1 MVIIKVSTD
10 VTGEDAY
17 MLNVFYGDMPNVIY
31 NTAVYFKN
39 TYAEEWI
46 TAPLTR
52 EMIQDVDHSTVL
64 DSGVIDS
71 PVLGKIPPVQLSGG
85 VKTLILIANEPEK
98 VFNASTCGDNCAK
111 WLLKIAENRDVTI
124 NLRHLMD
131 FGNGTFTIRILNTNQ
146 IVHSMRELVPI
157 AGLYV
162 LGIFMTGAYRVVVQ
176 NRKIKFDFEI
186 RRNITILR
194 GDSATGKT
202 TLVEMIRE
210 YEELGPDSGIE
221 LQCEKDCVVLSGRQW
236 EKQLSDLSQSI
247 VFIDEGNAFT
257 ASKEFAA
264 AIQKTDNY
272 YVLVTREGL
281 ETLPYSVTEI
291 YGIRAS
297 KHFGDLKQTYN
308 EFFRIYGKPMGL
320 EKLKPVA
327 IITEDSNSGFQFFQ
341 AVCAENGIICESAG
355 GKSNIFK
362 MLSDR
367 AGENV
372 LVVADG
378 AAFGSQMERIM
389 QLLALQPDSHIYLP
403 ESFEWLILR
412 SGLLEDTEVD
422 EILKSPENHV
432 ESQQYFSWERYF
444 TAVLMQKTSD
454 SYLKYT
460 KSKLNPVY
468 LQEHEKKA
476 ILSEMSRIQLD
487 KKDI

>member
-1 MVIIKVSTD
+1 MV
-10 VTGEDAY
+10 
-17 MLNVFYGDMPNVIY
+17 
-31 NTAVYFKN
+31 
-39 TYAEEWI
+39 
-46 TAPLTR
+46 
-52 EMIQDVDHSTVL
+52 
-64 DSGVIDS
+64 
-71 PVLGKIPPVQLSGG
+71 
-85 VKTLILIANEPEK
+85 
-98 VFNASTCGDNCAK
+98 
-111 WLLKIAENRDVTI
+111 
-124 NLRHLMD
+124 
-131 FGNGTFTIRILNTNQ
+131 
-146 IVHSMRELVPI
+146 
-157 AGLYV
+157 
-162 LGIFMTGAYRVVVQ
+162 GAYRVVIQ
-176 NRKIKFDFEI
+176 NKKIKFDFEI

-236 EKQLSDLSQSI
+236 EKQLADLSQSI

-320 EKLKPVA
+320 EKLKPAA

-341 AVCAENGIICESAG
+341 AVCAENGIFCESAG

-362 MLSDR
+362 MLSDH

-389 QLLALQPDSHIYLP
+389 DLVAIQPNFHVYLP
-403 ESFEWLILR
+403 ESFEWLILQ
-412 SGLLEDTEVD
+412 SGLLEDG
-422 EILKSPENHV
+422 EINDILESPEKYV
-432 ESQQYFSWERYF
+432 DSLQYFSWERFF
-444 TAVLMQKTSD
+444 TALLTQRTSN
-454 SYLKYT
+454 SYLSYT

-468 LQEHEKKA
+468 LQEQEKDA
-476 ILSEMSRIQLD
+476 ILSVIPKVQFKNEENL
-487 KKDI
+487 

>member
-1 MVIIKVSTD
+1 MV
-10 VTGEDAY
+10 
-17 MLNVFYGDMPNVIY
+17 
-31 NTAVYFKN
+31 
-39 TYAEEWI
+39 
-46 TAPLTR
+46 
-52 EMIQDVDHSTVL
+52 
-64 DSGVIDS
+64 
-71 PVLGKIPPVQLSGG
+71 
-85 VKTLILIANEPEK
+85 
-98 VFNASTCGDNCAK
+98 
-111 WLLKIAENRDVTI
+111 
-124 NLRHLMD
+124 
-131 FGNGTFTIRILNTNQ
+131 
-146 IVHSMRELVPI
+146 
-157 AGLYV
+157 
-162 LGIFMTGAYRVVVQ
+162 GAYRVVIQ
-176 NRKIKFDFEI
+176 NKKIKFDFEI

-236 EKQLSDLSQSI
+236 EKQLADLSQSI

-272 YVLVTREGL
+272 YVLVTRESL

-291 YGIRAS
+291 YGIRTS

-308 EFFRIYGKPMGL
+308 EFFQIYGKPVGTGT
-320 EKLKPVA
+320 LKPA
-327 IITEDSNSGFQFFQ
+327 IVITEDSNSGYQFFRS
-341 AVCAENGIICESAG
+341 VCTESGIDCKSAR

-362 MLSDR
+362 LLLD
-367 AGENV
+367 GKKQEV
-372 LVVADG
+372 LVIADG

-412 SGLLEDTEVD
+412 SGLLEDAEVD
-422 EILKSPENHV
+422 EILKSPENYV

-444 TAVLMQKTSD
+444 TAVLMQKTAD

-476 ILSEMSRIQLD
+476 VLSEMSRIQLD

>member
-1 MVIIKVSTD
+1 MV
-10 VTGEDAY
+10 
-17 MLNVFYGDMPNVIY
+17 
-31 NTAVYFKN
+31 
-39 TYAEEWI
+39 
-46 TAPLTR
+46 
-52 EMIQDVDHSTVL
+52 
-64 DSGVIDS
+64 
-71 PVLGKIPPVQLSGG
+71 
-85 VKTLILIANEPEK
+85 
-98 VFNASTCGDNCAK
+98 
-111 WLLKIAENRDVTI
+111 
-124 NLRHLMD
+124 
-131 FGNGTFTIRILNTNQ
+131 
-146 IVHSMRELVPI
+146 
-157 AGLYV
+157 
-162 LGIFMTGAYRVVVQ
+162 GAYRVIVQ
-176 NRKIKFDFEI
+176 NKKIKFDFEI

-320 EKLKPVA
+320 EKLKPAA

-341 AVCAENGIICESAG
+341 AVCAENGIFCESAG

-362 MLSDR
+362 MLSDH

-389 QLLALQPDSHIYLP
+389 DLVAIQPNFHVYLP
-403 ESFEWLILR
+403 ESFEWLILQ
-412 SGLLEDTEVD
+412 SGLLEDG
-422 EILKSPENHV
+422 EINDILESPEKYV
-432 ESQQYFSWERYF
+432 DSLQYFSWERFF
-444 TAVLMQKTSD
+444 TALLTQRTSN
-454 SYLKYT
+454 SYLSYT

-468 LQEHEKKA
+468 LQEQEKDA
-476 ILSEMSRIQLD
+476 ILSVIPKVQFKNEENL
-487 KKDI
+487 

>member
-1 MVIIKVSTD
+1 MV
-10 VTGEDAY
+10 
-17 MLNVFYGDMPNVIY
+17 
-31 NTAVYFKN
+31 
-39 TYAEEWI
+39 
-46 TAPLTR
+46 
-52 EMIQDVDHSTVL
+52 
-64 DSGVIDS
+64 
-71 PVLGKIPPVQLSGG
+71 
-85 VKTLILIANEPEK
+85 
-98 VFNASTCGDNCAK
+98 
-111 WLLKIAENRDVTI
+111 
-124 NLRHLMD
+124 
-131 FGNGTFTIRILNTNQ
+131 
-146 IVHSMRELVPI
+146 
-157 AGLYV
+157 
-162 LGIFMTGAYRVVVQ
+162 GAYRVIVQ
-176 NRKIKFDFEI
+176 NKKIKFDFEI

-297 KHFGDLKQTYN
+297 KHFGNLKQTYN

-320 EKLKPVA
+320 EKLKPTA

-341 AVCAENGIICESAG
+341 AVCAENGIFCESAG

-362 MLSDR
+362 MLSDH

-389 QLLALQPDSHIYLP
+389 DLVAIQPNFHVYLP
-403 ESFEWLILR
+403 ESFEWLILQ
-412 SGLLEDTEVD
+412 SGLLEDG
-422 EILKSPENHV
+422 EINDILESPEKYV
-432 ESQQYFSWERYF
+432 DSLQYFSWERFF
-444 TAVLMQKTSD
+444 TALLTQRTSN
-454 SYLKYT
+454 SYLSYT

-468 LQEHEKKA
+468 LQEQEKDA
-476 ILSEMSRIQLD
+476 ILSVIPKVQFKNEENL
-487 KKDI
+487 

>member
-1 MVIIKVSTD
+1 M
-10 VTGEDAY
+10 
-17 MLNVFYGDMPNVIY
+17 
-31 NTAVYFKN
+31 
-39 TYAEEWI
+39 
-46 TAPLTR
+46 
-52 EMIQDVDHSTVL
+52 
-64 DSGVIDS
+64 
-71 PVLGKIPPVQLSGG
+71 
-85 VKTLILIANEPEK
+85 
-98 VFNASTCGDNCAK
+98 
-111 WLLKIAENRDVTI
+111 
-124 NLRHLMD
+124 
-131 FGNGTFTIRILNTNQ
+131 
-146 IVHSMRELVPI
+146 
-157 AGLYV
+157 
-162 LGIFMTGAYRVVVQ
+162 
-176 NRKIKFDFEI
+176 
-186 RRNITILR
+186 
-194 GDSATGKT
+194 
-202 TLVEMIRE
+202 
-210 YEELGPDSGIE
+210 
-221 LQCEKDCVVLSGRQW
+221 
-236 EKQLSDLSQSI
+236 
-247 VFIDEGNAFT
+247 
-257 ASKEFAA
+257 
-264 AIQKTDNY
+264 
-272 YVLVTREGL
+272 LVTREGL

-320 EKLKPVA
+320 EKLKPTA

-341 AVCAENGIICESAG
+341 AVCAENGIFCESAG

-412 SGLLEDTEVD
+412 SGLLEDAEVD

-444 TAVLMQKTSD
+444 TAVLMQKTVD

-476 ILSEMSRIQLD
+476 ILSEMSHIQLD

>member
-1 MVIIKVSTD
+1 MV
-10 VTGEDAY
+10 
-17 MLNVFYGDMPNVIY
+17 
-31 NTAVYFKN
+31 
-39 TYAEEWI
+39 
-46 TAPLTR
+46 
-52 EMIQDVDHSTVL
+52 
-64 DSGVIDS
+64 
-71 PVLGKIPPVQLSGG
+71 
-85 VKTLILIANEPEK
+85 
-98 VFNASTCGDNCAK
+98 
-111 WLLKIAENRDVTI
+111 
-124 NLRHLMD
+124 
-131 FGNGTFTIRILNTNQ
+131 
-146 IVHSMRELVPI
+146 
-157 AGLYV
+157 
-162 LGIFMTGAYRVVVQ
+162 GAYRVVIQ
-176 NRKIKFDFEI
+176 NKKIKFDFEI

-236 EKQLSDLSQSI
+236 EKQLADFSQSI
-247 VFIDEGNAFT
+247 VFVDEGNVFT

-272 YVLVTREGL
+272 YVLVTRESL

-291 YGIRAS
+291 YGIRTS

-308 EFFRIYGKPMGL
+308 EFFQIYGKPVGTGT
-320 EKLKPVA
+320 LKPA
-327 IITEDSNSGFQFFQ
+327 IVITEDSNSGYQFFRS
-341 AVCAENGIICESAG
+341 VCTESGIDCKSAR

-362 MLSDR
+362 LLLNGTKQD
-367 AGENV
+367 V
-372 LVVADG
+372 LVIADG

-389 QLLALQPDSHIYLP
+389 DLVAIQPNFHVYLP
-403 ESFEWLILR
+403 ESFEWLILQ
-412 SGLLEDTEVD
+412 SGLLEDG
-422 EILKSPENHV
+422 EINDILESPENHV

-444 TAVLMQKTSD
+444 TAVLMQKTVD

-476 ILSEMSRIQLD
+476 VLSEMSHIQLD

>member
-1 MVIIKVSTD
+1 
-10 VTGEDAY
+10 
-17 MLNVFYGDMPNVIY
+17 
-31 NTAVYFKN
+31 
-39 TYAEEWI
+39 
-46 TAPLTR
+46 
-52 EMIQDVDHSTVL
+52 
-64 DSGVIDS
+64 
-71 PVLGKIPPVQLSGG
+71 
-85 VKTLILIANEPEK
+85 
-98 VFNASTCGDNCAK
+98 
-111 WLLKIAENRDVTI
+111 
-124 NLRHLMD
+124 
-131 FGNGTFTIRILNTNQ
+131 
-146 IVHSMRELVPI
+146 
-157 AGLYV
+157 
-162 LGIFMTGAYRVVVQ
+162 MTGAYRVVVQ

-202 TLVEMIRE
+202 TLVEMIQE
-210 YEELGPDSGIE
+210 YEELGSDSGIT
-221 LQCEKDCVVLSGRQW
+221 LQCERNCAVLSGRQW
-236 EKQLSDLSQSI
+236 EKQLAGLSQSI
-247 VFIDEGNAFT
+247 VFVDEGNVFT

-272 YVLVTREGL
+272 YVLITRESL

-291 YGIRAS
+291 YGIRTS

-308 EFFRIYGKPMGL
+308 EFFQIYGKPVGTGT
-320 EKLKPVA
+320 LKPA
-327 IITEDSNSGFQFFQ
+327 IVITEDSNSGYQFFRS
-341 AVCAENGIICESAG
+341 VCTESGIDCKSAR

-362 MLSDR
+362 LLLNGTKQD
-367 AGENV
+367 V
-372 LVVADG
+372 LVIADG

-412 SGLLEDTEVD
+412 SGLLEDAEVD
-422 EILKSPENHV
+422 EILKSPENYV

-444 TAVLMQKTSD
+444 TAVLMQKTVD

-476 ILSEMSRIQLD
+476 VLSEMSRIQLD

>member
-1 MVIIKVSTD
+1 MV
-10 VTGEDAY
+10 
-17 MLNVFYGDMPNVIY
+17 
-31 NTAVYFKN
+31 
-39 TYAEEWI
+39 
-46 TAPLTR
+46 
-52 EMIQDVDHSTVL
+52 
-64 DSGVIDS
+64 
-71 PVLGKIPPVQLSGG
+71 
-85 VKTLILIANEPEK
+85 
-98 VFNASTCGDNCAK
+98 
-111 WLLKIAENRDVTI
+111 
-124 NLRHLMD
+124 
-131 FGNGTFTIRILNTNQ
+131 
-146 IVHSMRELVPI
+146 
-157 AGLYV
+157 
-162 LGIFMTGAYRVVVQ
+162 GAYRVVIQ
-176 NRKIKFDFEI
+176 NKKIKFDFEI

-221 LQCEKDCVVLSGRQW
+221 LQCEKDCVVLSPGGSGKNSLPTFRRVLFLLMKGMLLLLQRNLPQRFR
-236 EKQLSDLSQSI
+236 KQTTTMCSSQP
-247 VFIDEGNAFT
+247 
-257 ASKEFAA
+257 
-264 AIQKTDNY
+264 
-272 YVLVTREGL
+272 EGL

-320 EKLKPVA
+320 EKLKPTA

-341 AVCAENGIICESAG
+341 AVCAENGIFCESAG

-412 SGLLEDTEVD
+412 SGLLEDAEVD
-422 EILKSPENHV
+422 EILKSPENYV

-444 TAVLMQKTSD
+444 TAVLMQKTAD

-476 ILSEMSRIQLD
+476 VLSEMSRIQLD

>member
-1 MVIIKVSTD
+1 MV
-10 VTGEDAY
+10 
-17 MLNVFYGDMPNVIY
+17 
-31 NTAVYFKN
+31 
-39 TYAEEWI
+39 
-46 TAPLTR
+46 
-52 EMIQDVDHSTVL
+52 
-64 DSGVIDS
+64 
-71 PVLGKIPPVQLSGG
+71 
-85 VKTLILIANEPEK
+85 
-98 VFNASTCGDNCAK
+98 
-111 WLLKIAENRDVTI
+111 
-124 NLRHLMD
+124 
-131 FGNGTFTIRILNTNQ
+131 
-146 IVHSMRELVPI
+146 
-157 AGLYV
+157 
-162 LGIFMTGAYRVVVQ
+162 GAYRVIVQ
-176 NRKIKFDFEI
+176 NKKIKFDFEI

-202 TLVEMIRE
+202 TLVEMIQE
-210 YEELGPDSGIE
+210 YEELGSDSGIT
-221 LQCEKDCVVLSGRQW
+221 LQCERNCAVLSGRQW
-236 EKQLSDLSQSI
+236 EKQLAGLSQSI
-247 VFIDEGNAFT
+247 VFVDEGNVFT

-272 YVLVTREGL
+272 YVLVTRESL

-291 YGIRAS
+291 YGIRTS

-308 EFFRIYGKPMGL
+308 EFFQIYGKPVGTGT
-320 EKLKPVA
+320 LKPA
-327 IITEDSNSGFQFFQ
+327 IVITEDSNSGYQFFRS
-341 AVCAENGIICESAG
+341 VCTESGIDCKSAR

-362 MLSDR
+362 LLLNGTKQD
-367 AGENV
+367 V
-372 LVVADG
+372 LVIADG

-389 QLLALQPDSHIYLP
+389 DLVAIQPNFHVYLP

-444 TAVLMQKTSD
+444 TAVLMQKTVD

-476 ILSEMSRIQLD
+476 VLSEMSHIQLD

>member
-1 MVIIKVSTD
+1 
-10 VTGEDAY
+10 
-17 MLNVFYGDMPNVIY
+17 
-31 NTAVYFKN
+31 
-39 TYAEEWI
+39 
-46 TAPLTR
+46 
-52 EMIQDVDHSTVL
+52 
-64 DSGVIDS
+64 
-71 PVLGKIPPVQLSGG
+71 
-85 VKTLILIANEPEK
+85 
-98 VFNASTCGDNCAK
+98 
-111 WLLKIAENRDVTI
+111 
-124 NLRHLMD
+124 
-131 FGNGTFTIRILNTNQ
+131 
-146 IVHSMRELVPI
+146 
-157 AGLYV
+157 
-162 LGIFMTGAYRVVVQ
+162 MTGAYRVVVQ

-272 YVLVTREGL
+272 YVLVTRESL

-291 YGIRAS
+291 YGIRTS

-308 EFFRIYGKPMGL
+308 EFFQIYGKPVGTGT
-320 EKLKPVA
+320 LKPA
-327 IITEDSNSGFQFFQ
+327 IVITEDSNSGYQFFRS
-341 AVCAENGIICESAG
+341 VCTESGIDCKSAR

-362 MLSDR
+362 LLLNGTKQD
-367 AGENV
+367 V
-372 LVVADG
+372 LVIADG

-412 SGLLEDTEVD
+412 SGLLEDAEVD
-422 EILKSPENHV
+422 EILKSPENYV

-444 TAVLMQKTSD
+444 TAVLMQKTAD

-476 ILSEMSRIQLD
+476 VLSEMSRIQLD

>member
-1 MVIIKVSTD
+1 
-10 VTGEDAY
+10 
-17 MLNVFYGDMPNVIY
+17 
-31 NTAVYFKN
+31 
-39 TYAEEWI
+39 
-46 TAPLTR
+46 
-52 EMIQDVDHSTVL
+52 
-64 DSGVIDS
+64 
-71 PVLGKIPPVQLSGG
+71 
-85 VKTLILIANEPEK
+85 
-98 VFNASTCGDNCAK
+98 
-111 WLLKIAENRDVTI
+111 
-124 NLRHLMD
+124 
-131 FGNGTFTIRILNTNQ
+131 
-146 IVHSMRELVPI
+146 
-157 AGLYV
+157 
-162 LGIFMTGAYRVVVQ
+162 MTGAYRVVVQ

-236 EKQLSDLSQSI
+236 EKQLADLSQSI

-320 EKLKPVA
+320 EKLKPTA

-341 AVCAENGIICESAG
+341 AVCAENGIFCESAG

-367 AGENV
+367 
-372 LVVADG
+372 

-412 SGLLEDTEVD
+412 SGLLEDAEVD
-422 EILKSPENHV
+422 EILKSPENYV

-444 TAVLMQKTSD
+444 TAVLMQKTAD

-476 ILSEMSRIQLD
+476 VLSEMSRIQLD

>member
-1 MVIIKVSTD
+1 MV
-10 VTGEDAY
+10 
-17 MLNVFYGDMPNVIY
+17 
-31 NTAVYFKN
+31 
-39 TYAEEWI
+39 
-46 TAPLTR
+46 
-52 EMIQDVDHSTVL
+52 
-64 DSGVIDS
+64 
-71 PVLGKIPPVQLSGG
+71 
-85 VKTLILIANEPEK
+85 
-98 VFNASTCGDNCAK
+98 
-111 WLLKIAENRDVTI
+111 
-124 NLRHLMD
+124 
-131 FGNGTFTIRILNTNQ
+131 
-146 IVHSMRELVPI
+146 
-157 AGLYV
+157 
-162 LGIFMTGAYRVVVQ
+162 GAYRVVIQ
-176 NRKIKFDFEI
+176 NKKIKFDFEI

-202 TLVEMIRE
+202 TLVEMIQE
-210 YEELGPDSGIE
+210 YEELGSDSGIT
-221 LQCEKDCVVLSGRQW
+221 LQCERNCAVLSGRQW
-236 EKQLSDLSQSI
+236 EKQLAGLSQSI
-247 VFIDEGNAFT
+247 VFVDEGNAFT

-272 YVLVTREGL
+272 YVLVTRESL

-291 YGIRAS
+291 YGIRTS

-308 EFFRIYGKPMGL
+308 EFFQIYGKPVGTGT
-320 EKLKPVA
+320 LKPA
-327 IITEDSNSGFQFFQ
+327 IVITEDSNSGYQFFRS
-341 AVCAENGIICESAG
+341 VCTESGIDCKSAR

-412 SGLLEDTEVD
+412 SGLLEDAEVD
-422 EILKSPENHV
+422 EILKSPENYV

-444 TAVLMQKTSD
+444 TAVLMQKTVD

-476 ILSEMSRIQLD
+476 VLSEMSRIQLD

>member
-1 MVIIKVSTD
+1 MKFAVAIFRQRHHGIVVSPEVAETNPAAD
-10 VTGEDAY
+10 VLHVMAEIFFTAPLRHFGE
-17 MLNVFYGDMPNVIY
+17 N
-31 NTAVYFKN
+31 KN

-64 DSGVIDS
+64 DSGVI
-71 PVLGKIPPVQLSGG
+71 
-85 VKTLILIANEPEK
+85 
-98 VFNASTCGDNCAK
+98 
-111 WLLKIAENRDVTI
+111 
-124 NLRHLMD
+124 
-131 FGNGTFTIRILNTNQ
+131 
-146 IVHSMRELVPI
+146 
-157 AGLYV
+157 
-162 LGIFMTGAYRVVVQ
+162 
-176 NRKIKFDFEI
+176 
-186 RRNITILR
+186 
-194 GDSATGKT
+194 DSATGKT

-236 EKQLSDLSQSI
+236 EKQLSNLSQSV

-320 EKLKPVA
+320 EKLKPAA

-341 AVCAENGIICESAG
+341 AVCAENGIFCESAG

-444 TAVLMQKTSD
+444 TAVLMQKTAD

-476 ILSEMSRIQLD
+476 ILSEMSHIQLD

>member
-1 MVIIKVSTD
+1 
-10 VTGEDAY
+10 
-17 MLNVFYGDMPNVIY
+17 
-31 NTAVYFKN
+31 
-39 TYAEEWI
+39 
-46 TAPLTR
+46 
-52 EMIQDVDHSTVL
+52 
-64 DSGVIDS
+64 
-71 PVLGKIPPVQLSGG
+71 
-85 VKTLILIANEPEK
+85 
-98 VFNASTCGDNCAK
+98 
-111 WLLKIAENRDVTI
+111 
-124 NLRHLMD
+124 
-131 FGNGTFTIRILNTNQ
+131 
-146 IVHSMRELVPI
+146 
-157 AGLYV
+157 
-162 LGIFMTGAYRVVVQ
+162 MTGAYRVVVQ

-221 LQCEKDCVVLSGRQW
+221 LLCEKDCVVLSGRQW
-236 EKQLSDLSQSI
+236 EKRLSDLSQSI

-272 YVLVTREGL
+272 YVLVTRESL

-291 YGIRAS
+291 YGIRTS

-308 EFFRIYGKPMGL
+308 EFFQIYGKPVGTGT
-320 EKLKPVA
+320 LKPA
-327 IITEDSNSGFQFFQ
+327 IVITEDSNSGYQFFRS
-341 AVCAENGIICESAG
+341 VCTESGIDCKSAR

-362 MLSDR
+362 LLLD
-367 AGENV
+367 GKKQEV
-372 LVVADG
+372 LVIADG

-412 SGLLEDTEVD
+412 SGLLEDAEVD
-422 EILKSPENHV
+422 EILKSPENYV

-444 TAVLMQKTSD
+444 TAVLMQKTVD

-476 ILSEMSRIQLD
+476 VLSEMSRIQLD

>member
-1 MVIIKVSTD
+1 
-10 VTGEDAY
+10 
-17 MLNVFYGDMPNVIY
+17 
-31 NTAVYFKN
+31 
-39 TYAEEWI
+39 
-46 TAPLTR
+46 
-52 EMIQDVDHSTVL
+52 
-64 DSGVIDS
+64 
-71 PVLGKIPPVQLSGG
+71 
-85 VKTLILIANEPEK
+85 
-98 VFNASTCGDNCAK
+98 
-111 WLLKIAENRDVTI
+111 
-124 NLRHLMD
+124 
-131 FGNGTFTIRILNTNQ
+131 
-146 IVHSMRELVPI
+146 
-157 AGLYV
+157 
-162 LGIFMTGAYRVVVQ
+162 MTGAYRVVVQ

-341 AVCAENGIICESAG
+341 AVCAENGIFCESAG

-412 SGLLEDTEVD
+412 SGFNNAENCQ
-422 EILKSPENHV
+422 SPQVGRHI
-432 ESQQYFSWERYF
+432 Q
-444 TAVLMQKTSD
+444 
-454 SYLKYT
+454 
-460 KSKLNPVY
+460 PVGFVVP
-468 LQEHEKKA
+468 A
-476 ILSEMSRIQLD
+476 N
-487 KKDI
+487 

>member
-1 MVIIKVSTD
+1 MV
-10 VTGEDAY
+10 
-17 MLNVFYGDMPNVIY
+17 
-31 NTAVYFKN
+31 
-39 TYAEEWI
+39 
-46 TAPLTR
+46 
-52 EMIQDVDHSTVL
+52 
-64 DSGVIDS
+64 
-71 PVLGKIPPVQLSGG
+71 
-85 VKTLILIANEPEK
+85 
-98 VFNASTCGDNCAK
+98 
-111 WLLKIAENRDVTI
+111 
-124 NLRHLMD
+124 
-131 FGNGTFTIRILNTNQ
+131 
-146 IVHSMRELVPI
+146 
-157 AGLYV
+157 
-162 LGIFMTGAYRVVVQ
+162 GAYRVVIQ
-176 NRKIKFDFEI
+176 NKKIKFDFEI

-221 LQCEKDCVVLSGRQW
+221 LLCEKDCVVLSGRQW
-236 EKQLSDLSQSI
+236 KKQLADLSQSI

-291 YGIRAS
+291 YGIRTS

-320 EKLKPVA
+320 EKLKPTA
-327 IITEDSNSGFQFFQ
+327 IITEDSNSGFQFFR
-341 AVCAENGIICESAG
+341 AVCAENGIFCESAG

-403 ESFEWLILR
+403 ESFEWLIL
-412 SGLLEDTEVD
+412 SAGVLKNAAMEK
-422 EILKSPENHV
+422 ILKNPSEYV
-432 ESQQYFSWERYF
+432 ESRNYFSWERFF
-444 TAVLMQKTSD
+444 TALLIEETKGT
-454 SYLKYT
+454 YLAYFKRN
-460 KSKLNPVY
+460 LNPVY
-468 LQEHEKKA
+468 LNESIKTA
-476 ILSEMSRIQLD
+476 ILSQM
-487 KKDI
+487 KKIKIDRKK

>member
-1 MVIIKVSTD
+1 MV
-10 VTGEDAY
+10 
-17 MLNVFYGDMPNVIY
+17 
-31 NTAVYFKN
+31 
-39 TYAEEWI
+39 
-46 TAPLTR
+46 
-52 EMIQDVDHSTVL
+52 
-64 DSGVIDS
+64 
-71 PVLGKIPPVQLSGG
+71 
-85 VKTLILIANEPEK
+85 
-98 VFNASTCGDNCAK
+98 
-111 WLLKIAENRDVTI
+111 
-124 NLRHLMD
+124 
-131 FGNGTFTIRILNTNQ
+131 
-146 IVHSMRELVPI
+146 
-157 AGLYV
+157 
-162 LGIFMTGAYRVVVQ
+162 GAYRIVIQ
-176 NRKIKFDFEI
+176 NKKIKFDFEI

-202 TLVEMIRE
+202 TLVEMIQE
-210 YEELGPDSGIE
+210 YEELGSDSGIT
-221 LQCEKDCVVLSGRQW
+221 LQCERNCAVLSGRQW
-236 EKQLSDLSQSI
+236 EKQLAGLSQSI
-247 VFIDEGNAFT
+247 VFVDEGNAFT

-272 YVLVTREGL
+272 YVLVTRESL

-291 YGIRAS
+291 YGIRTS

-308 EFFRIYGKPMGL
+308 EFFQIYGKPVGTGT
-320 EKLKPVA
+320 LKPA
-327 IITEDSNSGFQFFQ
+327 IVITEDSNSGYQFFRS
-341 AVCAENGIICESAG
+341 VCTESGIDCKSAR

-412 SGLLEDTEVD
+412 SGLLEDAEVD
-422 EILKSPENHV
+422 EILKSPENYV

-444 TAVLMQKTSD
+444 TAVLMQKTAD

-476 ILSEMSRIQLD
+476 VLSEMSRIQLD

>member
-1 MVIIKVSTD
+1 
-10 VTGEDAY
+10 
-17 MLNVFYGDMPNVIY
+17 
-31 NTAVYFKN
+31 
-39 TYAEEWI
+39 
-46 TAPLTR
+46 
-52 EMIQDVDHSTVL
+52 
-64 DSGVIDS
+64 
-71 PVLGKIPPVQLSGG
+71 
-85 VKTLILIANEPEK
+85 
-98 VFNASTCGDNCAK
+98 
-111 WLLKIAENRDVTI
+111 
-124 NLRHLMD
+124 
-131 FGNGTFTIRILNTNQ
+131 
-146 IVHSMRELVPI
+146 
-157 AGLYV
+157 
-162 LGIFMTGAYRVVVQ
+162 MTGAYRVVVQ

-236 EKQLSDLSQSI
+236 EKQLADLSQSI

-320 EKLKPVA
+320 EKLKPTA

-341 AVCAENGIICESAG
+341 AVCAENGIFCESAG

-362 MLSDR
+362 GSSLETAYGESLQEGENLFLTGTPSDSKRYIIPFNNKHYPNGWQFNPERDYLLPIQPRMLSLT
-367 AGENV
+367 GNQWV
-372 LVVADG
+372 
-378 AAFGSQMERIM
+378 Q
-389 QLLALQPDSHIYLP
+389 
-403 ESFEWLILR
+403 
-412 SGLLEDTEVD
+412 
-422 EILKSPENHV
+422 
-432 ESQQYFSWERYF
+432 
-444 TAVLMQKTSD
+444 
-454 SYLKYT
+454 
-460 KSKLNPVY
+460 NPGW
-468 LQEHEKKA
+468 
-476 ILSEMSRIQLD
+476 
-487 KKDI
+487 